1 VSSDFR
7 ADELERTCKKAS
19 LSKTAY
25 HFFPSLK
32 ILSSPGGF
40 EREGC
45 KTGRLLE
52 IESRPY
58 THGYILVALCKCLIF
73 LNINII
79 IIGIIVWMVL
89 LLVNMVMIVI
99 TPHSH
104 SLLRIHRQADTHR
117 QTYTDQIRESFSRY
131 FIISLFHPFIPSPVT
146 QLAN

>member
-1 VSSDFR
+1 MSSDFR

-58 THGYILVALCKCLIF
+58 THGYILVALSLQMPHFFKHQHHHHWPHRLD
-73 LNINII
+73 
-79 IIGIIVWMVL
+79 GA
-89 LLVNMVMIVI
+89 LVGEHGDDCNN
-99 TPHSH
+99 
-104 SLLRIHRQADTHR
+104 A
-117 QTYTDQIRESFSRY
+117 SF
-131 FIISLFHPFIPSPVT
+131 T
-146 QLAN
+146 QLATYTQTSRHTQTNIHRSD